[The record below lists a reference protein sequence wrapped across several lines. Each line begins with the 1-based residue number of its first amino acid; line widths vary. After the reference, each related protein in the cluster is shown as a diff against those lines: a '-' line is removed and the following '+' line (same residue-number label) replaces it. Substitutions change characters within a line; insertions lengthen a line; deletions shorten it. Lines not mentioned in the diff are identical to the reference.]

1 MRPMV
6 DPIQGETGTGGLL
19 ARMPAVRG
27 RLTEGSILA
36 KVTWFQVGGPAEV
49 MFKPADLNDLQD
61 FLAALPGDIAVTPIG
76 VGSNLLVR
84 DGGVKGV
91 TLRLGRE
98 FAEVTVEEGDRIRAG
113 VSVLDLNLAKAAA
126 RAGLAGLEFYSGIP
140 GTVGGALRMNAGA
153 YGTETK
159 DVLVEAVALDRQG
172 RRHVLSNADMGF
184 TYRHADVP
192 DDWIFVEAVYQGRPG
207 KRDEIEARMA
217 EIQAAREA
225 SQPIRSRTGGST
237 FKNPDGGKAWQLID
251 QAGCRGLMVG
261 GAQVSEKHCNFLINT
276 GTATAADLE
285 QLGEE
290 VRRRVERASGVALHW
305 EIKRIGEASS

>member
-1 MRPMV
+1 MRLMT
-6 DPIQGETGTGGLL
+6 DPLQEAAGSGDLID
-19 ARMPAVRG
+19 RMPQVRG
-27 RLTEGSILA
+27 RLTRGSELA
-36 KVTWFQVGGPAEV
+36 KVTWFQVGGPAEL
-49 MFKPADLNDLQD
+49 MFKPADLADLQD
-61 FLAALPGDIAVTPIG
+61 FLAKLPGDVPVTPIG

-84 DGGVKGV
+84 DGGLKGV

-98 FAEVTVEEGDRIRAG
+98 FAGVSVEEGERIRAG
-113 VSVLDLNLAKAAA
+113 ASVLDLNLAKAAA

-172 RRHVLSNADMGF
+172 RRHVLQASDMGF
-184 TYRHADVP
+184 TYRHAGVP
-192 DDWIFVEAVYQGRPG
+192 DDWIFIEAVYQGRPG
-207 KRDEIEARMA
+207 ERTEIEARMA
-217 EIQAAREA
+217 EIQASREA

-237 FKNPDGGKAWQLID
+237 FKNPEGGKAWQLID
-251 QAGCRGLMVG
+251 QAGCRGLMIG

-276 GTATAADLE
+276 GSASAADLE

-290 VRRRVERASGVALHW
+290 VRRRVQRTSGVELHW
-305 EIKRIGEASS
+305 EIKRIGEALS